1 LYGKGRPIPAHW
13 DKIRLDGGQN
23 DSHHGQIAGRND
35 KTTTGKGAGPMQEIA
50 ELERRITAA
59 LERIGRGV
67 ETLSIAPASD
77 AASELP
83 ASMAE
88 AELARLTE
96 ALDEERMAN
105 AQLNERL
112 RVVRDKDGSEK
123 AALEAQI
130 ADLAGQ
136 LEGQSTEL
144 TRLRRVV
151 DQLNGELADLRDVA
165 ERGVTEPEHINKAM
179 LAELQALRSARA
191 SEAEELAE
199 IVAALNPLIAE
210 ARQDA

>member
-1 LYGKGRPIPAHW
+1 
-13 DKIRLDGGQN
+13 
-23 DSHHGQIAGRND
+23 
-35 KTTTGKGAGPMQEIA
+35 MQEIA

-67 ETLSIAPASD
+67 ANLPTAPVTVE
-77 AASELP
+77 SELP
-83 ASMAE
+83 LSMAE

-112 RVVRDKDGSEK
+112 RVVRDKEAGEK
-123 AALEAQI
+123 SALHTQLEDLTAQLEAQ
-130 ADLAGQ
+130 A
-136 LEGQSTEL
+136 TEL
-144 TRLRRVV
+144 NRLRRTV
-151 DQLNGELADLRDVA
+151 DQVNGELADLRDVA

-179 LAELQALRSARA
+179 LAELMALRAARA
-191 SEAEELAE
+191 SEAEELAQ

-210 ARQDA
+210 TRHDA